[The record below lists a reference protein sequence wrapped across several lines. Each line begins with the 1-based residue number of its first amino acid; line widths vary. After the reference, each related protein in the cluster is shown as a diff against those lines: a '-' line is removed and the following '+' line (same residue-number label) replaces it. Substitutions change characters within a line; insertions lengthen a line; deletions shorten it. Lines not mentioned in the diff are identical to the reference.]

1 MYFRK
6 SHYGKRHQ
14 VHHDSELLEFSSLQW
29 RHTEREGVSNHP
41 CLACLLNRLFRRR
54 WKKRHQSSTSLAFLR
69 RIHRGLVNSPNKGPV
84 TRKMFLFDDVIM
96 ESLTYKLDS
105 SLRRYFT
112 QANDF
117 LWDVKV
123 KLTSSVTFKWYHF
136 DSCSRNTKAKG
147 YHADCLSSSAG
158 SQVVTWSA
166 FIYIYINQRDAIVQ
180 RRTLYVCTHCHSHH
194 WIRHCHNTMAG
205 TSGEGVYNYRLRNDY
220 QNTNFMQQLENK
232 N

>member
-1 MYFRK
+1 MENDTRCTTIQNCWNFH
-6 SHYGKRHQ
+6 HYSDVILSAKASQIIR
-14 VHHDSELLEFSSLQW
+14 VSLVYS
-29 RHTEREGVSNHP
+29 TVCSGADE
-41 CLACLLNRLFRRR
+41 
-54 WKKRHQSSTSLAFLR
+54 KKRHQSSTSLAFLR

-136 DSCSRNTKAKG
+136 DSCSRNAKAKG

-158 SQVVTWSA
+158 SQVVT
-166 FIYIYINQRDAIVQ
+166 
-180 RRTLYVCTHCHSHH
+180 
-194 WIRHCHNTMAG
+194 
-205 TSGEGVYNYRLRNDY
+205 
-220 QNTNFMQQLENK
+220 
-232 N
+232 